1 MSDNIDDQD
10 MSFNE
15 GSETE
20 AAPAKAKGAGP
31 GILRILMIVGIA
43 LGAVILI
50 VTVVVVTVNIM
61 NSSGKAVKQIP
72 VSEAY
77 QASTQVYQ
85 YIGTIPEV
93 RTQMMDAEPHTAIVK
108 INLGLDKEDKDG
120 PVEINARAP
129 QIQDFLRHFFAL
141 KTAADLAPENE
152 EQLKAELLEQ
162 LNGMLSKRYI
172 REVLFERLTVVA
184 Q

>member
-10 MSFNE
+10 ISFNE
-15 GSETE
+15 GAEAE

-50 VTVVVVTVNIM
+50 VTVVVVTVGIM
-61 NSSGKAVKQIP
+61 NSSGKPVSQRP

-77 QASTQVYQ
+77 QAATPEYQ
-85 YIGTIPEV
+85 YIGTIAEV
-93 RTQMMDAEPHTAIVK
+93 RTRTIDAEPHTAIVK
-108 INLGLDKEDKDG
+108 INLGLDKDDKDG

-129 QIQDFLRHFFAL
+129 QIADFLRHYFAM
-141 KTAADLAPENE
+141 KSAADLAPENE

-162 LNGMLSKRYI
+162 LNGILSKRYI
-172 REVLFERLTVVA
+172 REVLFQRLDVIA

>member
-15 GSETE
+15 GAEAE
-20 AAPAKAKGAGP
+20 AAPAKAKGTGP

-61 NSSGKAVKQIP
+61 NSNGKAVSQRP

-77 QASTQVYQ
+77 QAATPEYQ
-85 YIGTIPEV
+85 YIETIAEI
-93 RTQMMDAEPHTAIVK
+93 RTRTLDAEPHTAIVK
-108 INLGLDKEDKDG
+108 INLGMDKDDKDG

-129 QIQDFLRHFFAL
+129 QIRDFLRHYFAL

-162 LNGMLSKRYI
+162 LNGILSKRYI
-172 REVLFERLTVVA
+172 REVLFERLDVVA